1 MILATPRRRNL
12 PRILEMCV
20 AALLSLVAAQALESR
35 QQSREDKG
43 TKYFIDRLEID
54 GNRRVPIATI
64 QAHIVSC
71 PGAPYNVEVVQ
82 RDAQA
87 LRDTGYF
94 VEVRLRVDDSPE
106 RPDGKIVMFT
116 VSEKPIIR
124 RVEYR
129 GIKSI
134 AETDILHAYRE
145 NKISFSVGSRFDETK
160 LARAT
165 TIIEE
170 LLSKHGRSSAA
181 VKPALKRNSNLNVVS
196 IIFDIDEG
204 REANTSANP
213 H

>member
-1 MILATPRRRNL
+1 MILATSRRRNL
-12 PRILEMCV
+12 PRILELYV
-20 AALLSLVAAQALESR
+20 AALLSLIAAQVLESR

-43 TKYFIDRLEID
+43 TKYFIATLEID
-54 GNRRVPIATI
+54 GNRRIPLATI

-71 PGAPYNVEVVQ
+71 PGALYNVEVVQ

-94 VEVRLRVDDSPE
+94 VEVRLRVDDSPD

-124 RVEYR
+124 RIEYR
-129 GIKSI
+129 GIRSI

-145 NKISFSVGSRFDETK
+145 TRFSLSVGSRFDETK

-165 TIIEE
+165 VVIEE
-170 LLSKHGRSSAA
+170 LLAKHGRPSAV
-181 VKPALKRNSNLNVVS
+181 VKPTFERNGNLNIVS
-196 IIFDIDEG
+196 ILFNVDEG
-204 REANTSANP
+204 PKAGTTANS

>member
-1 MILATPRRRNL
+1 MILATSRRRNL
-12 PRILEMCV
+12 PRILEVYV

-35 QQSREDKG
+35 EQSREDKG